1 MAQED
6 KRESDCRMPPQILPL
21 DLNASH
27 RQALAQIRARRTASR
42 SELAQAIGVSAPA
55 MTKIARDLIDM
66 GLAVEAGRT
75 DNPRGAPST
84 KLTVAPDG
92 AYSIGVFVEIEA
104 LSFAIVNLAGKT
116 VWQERMT
123 ADNADPQET
132 IARIGAYVAR
142 TVVNRV
148 PSPDR
153 VVGAGIAASGAFV
166 EDRRTF
172 ATPRGMESWRSVD
185 VATLFEDALERP
197 VILENDA
204 TAAALGEI
212 LIAGEGAP
220 QSYFYI
226 YFGNGLGAGSILNG
240 QAMRGGFGN
249 AGEIGMLAPPPMAR
263 PTLKSLSER
272 FARPLGET
280 SAEEIDDMFANRQ
293 PEFMA
298 WLDEGVG
305 NLEAPLRAVI
315 ALLDPGAILLGG
327 RLPRRVLEH
336 IAARLQASANCRGD
350 HGLPTPDISL
360 ARVNG
365 ADAALYGAA
374 SLPLLEM
381 TG

>member
-1 MAQED
+1 MD
-6 KRESDCRMPPQILPL
+6 TRPESLSLQ
-21 DLNASH
+21 LNASQK
-27 RQALAQIRARRTASR
+27 QALAQIRARRAASR

-84 KLTVAPDG
+84 TLAVAPDG
-92 AYSIGVFVEIEA
+92 AFSIGVFVEIDA
-104 LSFAIVNLAGKT
+104 LSFAVLDLGGKT

-123 ADNADPQET
+123 ADNSDPHRTVEC
-132 IARIGAYVAR
+132 IASRVAR
-142 TVVNRV
+142 VAVEHT

-153 VVGAGIAASGAFV
+153 VIGVGVAASGAFV

-185 VATLFEDALERP
+185 VGALFEEALQRP

-204 TAAALGEI
+204 TAAALGEL
-212 LIAGEGAP
+212 LIAGESAP

-240 QAMRGGFGN
+240 QAMRGAFGN

-272 FARPLGET
+272 FERPLGDT
-280 SAEEIDDMFANRQ
+280 STEEIAEMFANGHLD
-293 PEFMA
+293 FMA
-298 WLDEGVG
+298 WLDEGVD
-305 NLEAPLRAVI
+305 NLDGPLRAVI
-315 ALLDPGAILLGG
+315 ALLDPDVILLGG
-327 RLPRRVLEH
+327 RLPRRVLDY
-336 IAARLQASANCRGD
+336 IAVRLQTAAGCRRGF
-350 HGLPTPDISL
+350 GLPSPTISL
-360 ARVNG
+360 AKVNG
-365 ADAALYGAA
+365 ADAAVYGAA

>member
-1 MAQED
+1 
-6 KRESDCRMPPQILPL
+6 MPLSF

-27 RQALAQIRARRTASR
+27 RQALAQIRARQAASR

-84 KLTVAPDG
+84 RLTVAPEG
-92 AYSIGVFVEIEA
+92 AFSIGVFVEIEA
-104 LSFAIVNLAGKT
+104 LSFVILDLAGKT

-132 IARIGAYVAR
+132 VARIGAYMAR
-142 TVVNRV
+142 RV
-148 PSPDR
+148 LQRLPSPDR
-153 VVGAGIAASGAFV
+153 VIGVGIAASGAFV

-185 VATLFEDALERP
+185 VATLFEEALERP

-212 LIAGEGAP
+212 LIAGKGAP

-226 YFGNGLGAGSILNG
+226 YFGNGLGAGSIMNG
-240 QAMRGGFGN
+240 QAMRGAFGN

-272 FARPLGET
+272 FGRPLGET
-280 SAEEIDDMFANRQ
+280 STEEIEEMFANGQ

-298 WLDEGVG
+298 WLDEGVD
-305 NLEAPLRAVI
+305 NLETPLRAVI

-327 RLPRRVLEH
+327 RLPRRVLEY
-336 IAARLQASANCRGD
+336 IAGKLQASASCRRG
-350 HGLPTPDISL
+350 HGLPSPTISL

-381 TG
+381 TA